1 MAGEQHKPELGA
13 AGKRRE
19 RGRREEHG
27 VERTGGLAD
36 QGAEGVDARGVY
48 ITFQFGSVRPS
59 CGEEHSAGSSG
70 QYASPSEMGK
80 RKLANFPA
88 SLGEKRRVS
97 LERRAENS
105 AKKDTFSLSLS
116 LSLFLCTEIS
126 TLLSSFSYFSS
137 SLSFF
142 VSFRFSSSL
151 SLSLS
156 ARQTTIETR
165 ESCRSRFTVP
175 GRSQQERSLCFNFD
189 Y

>member
-116 LSLFLCTEIS
+116 LSL
-126 TLLSSFSYFSS
+126 
-137 SLSFF
+137 SLSFSAQRF
-142 VSFRFSSSL
+142 LLFSLLFPTFLPLCLSSSVSDSLPLSPSL
-151 SLSLS
+151 SLH
-156 ARQTTIETR
+156 ARRQ
-165 ESCRSRFTVP
+165 
-175 GRSQQERSLCFNFD
+175 
-189 Y
+189 